1 MKTIHATNQ
10 DERHPGLRNLI
21 SPPDAVVRPIIG
33 MTPTPTVPRTVSARA
48 IFVQVAIVIVLS
60 SLFSL
65 HCVIVTPISAS
76 NAARCVARHG
86 VRSQAVPVALVGE
99 CSIPVA

>member
-1 MKTIHATNQ
+1 MWSPGRPEAGISPTGSRGEGQRTYAVSATPIMKTSHATNQ

-60 SLFSL
+60 SLRDRD
-65 HCVIVTPISAS
+65 H
-76 NAARCVARHG
+76 H
-86 VRSQAVPVALVGE
+86 
-99 CSIPVA
+99 